1 MRWFHCQKFKVGS
14 LQKVL
19 LSTTYEILIIPIASP
34 LRIGVYKDGK
44 LIETVTNS
52 GKTSEVLLKILTDLA
67 FKYNYS
73 RLIYTSGPG
82 SYMAIKLTYITLR
95 SLEILKGIRFDA
107 CEAFELNEHKPIK
120 AMGKLYFIKENKTI
134 ITKKF
139 DEVLEQRFELPSML
153 SEVTLLDNNKPLYIL
168 PAV

>member
-1 MRWFHCQKFKVGS
+1 MRWFHYLKFKVGS

-19 LSTTYEILIIPIASP
+19 LSTYEILIIPISTP
-34 LRIGVYKDGK
+34 LLIGVYEDGK
-44 LIETVTNS
+44 LIETVENS
-52 GKTSEVLLKILTDLA
+52 GKTSEVLLKVLTELTS
-67 FKYNYS
+67 KYNYS
-73 RLIYTSGPG
+73 RVIYTSGPG

-95 SLEILKGIRFDA
+95 SLEIIKAIPFEA
-107 CEAFELNEHKPIK
+107 CEAFELNEQKPIK
-120 AMGKLYFIKENKTI
+120 AMGKLYFIKENNTI